1 MFCKECGAEI
11 PNDAKHCPDCGA
23 KLVNDTPIVQE
34 ERVEKESFFKKNKKV
49 LIGCCIGII
58 VIFVIIALITSGSN
72 QTDVDNDLSSGIQSV
87 LEDAGYSVS
96 DSVEDGS
103 VKLNAINVDLNDKN
117 SNSEIIEVYIFDS
130 GMLDAVASEY
140 GLSPREINGID
151 GYGGYSEKVYTY
163 AFEDNGNTVV
173 ILAPSKDSAIL
184 DTIVKD
190 Y

>member
-11 PNDAKHCPDCGA
+11 PDDAKHCPECGT
-23 KLVNDTPIVQE
+23 KLVNDAPVVQE
-34 ERVEKESFFKKNKKV
+34 KHVETESFFKKNKKI
-49 LIGCCIGII
+49 LLGCCVGII
-58 VIFVIIALITSGSN
+58 IIFVIFALISNGSN
-72 QTDVDNDLSSGIQSV
+72 QTDVDNDLSSGIQNV
-87 LEDAGYSVS
+87 LEAEGYSVS
-96 DSVEDGS
+96 DSVEDGT
-103 VKLNAINVDLNDKN
+103 VKLNAINVDLEN
-117 SNSEIIEVYIFDS
+117 SNSNSDIVEVYIFDTD
-130 GMLDAVASEY
+130 MLNAVASEY
-140 GLSPREINGID
+140 DLSPREINGID

>member
-11 PNDAKHCPDCGA
+11 PDDAKHCPDCGA
-23 KLVNDTPIVQE
+23 KLVNDTPVVQE
-34 ERVEKESFFKKNKKV
+34 NHAEKESFFKKNKKV
-49 LIGCCIGII
+49 LIGCCVGII
-58 VIFVIIALITSGSN
+58 VIFVIVALISSESN
-72 QTDVDNDLSSGIQSV
+72 RTDVDTDLASGIQNV

-103 VKLNAINVDLNDKN
+103 VKLNAINVDLDDRD

-130 GMLDAVASEY
+130 SMLDAVASEY
-140 GLSPREINGID
+140 GLSPREINGIE

-173 ILAPSKDSAIL
+173 ILAPNKDSSIL